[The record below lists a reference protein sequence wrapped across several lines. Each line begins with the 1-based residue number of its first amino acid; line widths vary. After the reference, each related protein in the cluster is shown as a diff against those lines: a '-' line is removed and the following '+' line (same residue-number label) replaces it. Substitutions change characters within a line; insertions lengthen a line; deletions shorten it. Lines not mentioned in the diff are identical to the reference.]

1 MIGGMKSFTAT
12 IQLGVL
18 LLSGCSFLE
27 PRSTFQIASA
37 DRPVKSAFLQLCKQ
51 AFALTNRDGR
61 WQTSIKVPG
70 DCHGGISVTMSDR
83 RRIFC
88 SIGYVT
94 VNDGSHWFF
103 TIKGDGC
110 RSRVTYGDAG
120 SGNGS

>member
-1 MIGGMKSFTAT
+1 MIGGMKGFSAT

-37 DRPVKSAFLQLCKQ
+37 DRPVKSASLKLCKQ
-51 AFALTNRDGR
+51 TFPLTDMDGR
-61 WQTSIKVPG
+61 WQTSINVPG
-70 DCHGGISVTMSDR
+70 DCHGGVSAIMSDGKHT
-83 RRIFC
+83 FC
-88 SIGYVT
+88 PVGYVT
-94 VNDGSHWFF
+94 VGDGSNWFF